1 MKQWS
6 DLDFERFNEGV
17 ELFKDSQ
24 LSNKKIAKYMGEH
37 IDPLRIRY
45 EKIKYM
51 KTKKANGKE
60 A

>member
-1 MKQWS
+1 
-6 DLDFERFNEGV
+6 
-17 ELFKDSQ
+17 
-24 LSNKKIAKYMGEH
+24 MGEH

-60 A
+60 AQSLRRENLLEVIPV